1 MPAERNL
8 ADRISEVLRALT
20 RETASVPAEAVA
32 ATAATAATDPEV
44 AHHAAAPEQRPFDD
58 AVRRVAEVVEQWR
71 GGLSLLRFVQE
82 SGRDRIAAL
91 GFEVDL
97 SVKVEALYRGGPDLA
112 DRTVRFSVDG
122 EPVGEARTDERGL
135 AHFAYVPS
143 RAGLHRV
150 TYEVLSDKGRVLRPL
165 EPGEYGVLQ
174 VVTDQP
180 VAAVDASLLLTAQGE
195 ALEPLRALAK
205 RGFDLC
211 YVDLHDL
218 DRTLDLRAI
227 VEREDLPRAATL
239 VHPAE
244 DLGFPTLQADFAP
257 IFASSTLRRVRA
269 LGVPLVLAVVAPE
282 RVPAFHSVGGITAVP
297 WGELPALVADDA
309 PLGDL
314 AARAA
319 ALVRERNAA
328 RPEERFTREL
338 DLMTGSRLV
347 DGNEIRAE
355 LDNRAAREAVFA
367 ALERAERSIHAQF
380 YMLKEGRF
388 AEQFAARLVVAARR
402 GVQVRLVVDALYSGQ
417 ELLGL
422 QNPVAK
428 SLSGEPD
435 VEIIASDPITFAEG
449 VDAVRLKQ
457 RDHRKLIVIDGRIAF
472 VSGRNAG
479 DEYYEGFEEVAI
491 LDATPQDRIPWLD
504 AHLEVRGPLVAQLQ
518 RVFLENW
525 RRNGGTEVTE
535 DERVLPRLA
544 RLGRTRAR
552 VIHHDGLA
560 DANALLSYEAIIH
573 GARDHVLVLNDFPV
587 LATLAATMLRAVR
600 RGVRI
605 DFLTGCAIPRR
616 ADGTFFKGPIHR
628 ELFEYMTKRRF
639 EPLIR
644 GGVHVYEVQ
653 VSGLPLLVA
662 RGGAVRPYVH
672 AKVITADGE
681 VASVGSANLDATAA
695 YWEREVNV
703 VVEDAAVVSGLESR
717 LRELVS
723 TAVPLD
729 LESEYWRR
737 ESARR
742 AITDTLWPDAMYS

>member
-20 RETASVPAEAVA
+20 RESATVPAEAIA
-32 ATAATAATDPEV
+32 AAVTDPEI
-44 AHHAAAPEQRPFDD
+44 APSRVVVPVPSEHPLDD
-58 AVRRVAEVVEQWR
+58 AVRRVVEVVEQWR
-71 GGLSLLRFVQE
+71 GGRSWLRFVQE

-112 DRTVRFSVDG
+112 DRTVRFAVDG
-122 EPVGEARTDERGL
+122 TVVGEARTDERGL
-135 AHFAYVPS
+135 AHFAYVPTQP
-143 RAGLHRV
+143 GLHRV

-180 VAAVDASLLLTAQGE
+180 VAAVDASLLLGAQGE
-195 ALEPLRALAK
+195 ALEPLRALAR
-205 RGFDLC
+205 RGFQLC

-227 VEREDLPRAATL
+227 VEREELPRSATM

-244 DLGFPTLQADFAP
+244 DLGFATLQVDFAP

-269 LGVPLVLAVVAPE
+269 LGVPVVLAIVTPE
-282 RVPAFHSVGGITAVP
+282 RVAAFEAVGGVTAVP
-297 WGELPALVADDA
+297 WEEFAELAANDAALA
-309 PLGDL
+309 DL

-319 ALVRERNAA
+319 AMVRERDAA
-328 RPEERFTREL
+328 RPEERFTRGL
-338 DLMTGSRLV
+338 DLMTGSRV
-347 DGNEIRAE
+347 AEGNQVHVE

-402 GVQVRLVVDALYSGQ
+402 GVHVRLVVDALYSGQ

-457 RDHRKLIVIDGRIAF
+457 RDHRKLIVVDGRVAF

-504 AHLEVRGPLVAQLQ
+504 AHLEVRGPLVAQVQ

-525 RRNGGTEVTE
+525 RRNRGTEVAE
-535 DERVLPRLA
+535 DDGVPPRLA
-544 RLGRTRAR
+544 SLGTTRAR

-573 GARDHVLVLNDFPV
+573 GARPRGGAQRFPG
-587 LATLAATMLRAVR
+587 ARDPAATMLRAVK

-703 VVEDAAVVSGLESR
+703 VVEDAAVVGELEGR
-717 LRELVS
+717 LLKLVA

-729 LESEYWRR
+729 LESEYWKR
-737 ESARR
+737 ESGRR